1 MNRDPNYKPPTALQM
16 MNYAEFHQRSLE
28 SLNQKK
34 LEVEHFYLQLADMSA
49 NTFARVTLFWR
60 SHPSQQQ
67 QMDRPRPAI
76 VQAAQG
82 LLHQRA

>member
-1 MNRDPNYKPPTALQM
+1 MT
-16 MNYAEFHQRSLE
+16 YADFLAKAEATMHQK
-28 SLNQKK
+28 NV
-34 LEVEHFYLQLADMSA
+34 EVEHFYLQLADMSA

-67 QMDRPRPAI
+67 QMDRPRPAV